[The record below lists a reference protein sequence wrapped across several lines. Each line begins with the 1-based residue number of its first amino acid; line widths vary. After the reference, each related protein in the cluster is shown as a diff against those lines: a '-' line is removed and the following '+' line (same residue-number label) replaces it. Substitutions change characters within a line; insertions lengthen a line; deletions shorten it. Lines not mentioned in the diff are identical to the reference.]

1 MRTPLG
7 KPGRAAPFAAAALV
21 LLALSGCGAPMLKLT
36 LVASPDL
43 NKCGKATGYPLTYR
57 VLQVTDP
64 SVLSGMSLT
73 QLWNKESNLLGPALL
88 DRREFVVDPDQTR
101 TVPIERKPGAVA
113 VVVVGNFCRPRGSCW
128 YHAQPLSKGGSVK
141 LTAGADCLSATK

>member
-1 MRTPLG
+1 
-7 KPGRAAPFAAAALV
+7 
-21 LLALSGCGAPMLKLT
+21 MLKMT
-36 LVASPDL
+36 VVAAPDL

-88 DRREFVVDPDQTR
+88 DRREFVVDPGQTVS
-101 TVPIERKPGAVA
+101 VPVERKPGAVA

-128 YHAQPLSKGGSVK
+128 YHAQPLSKGKSVK